1 MRGKKTQVTT
11 IWEYPIL
18 VVEDDPGLAN
28 LISSALEDHG
38 FTCELLETGA
48 DTIARLAQ
56 NHHVIMLLDYT
67 LPDMTGAALAE
78 TLAAKG
84 ELPPFIMITGREDA
98 GLAVNMMK
106 LGARDYVLKDL
117 DFLDDLPAS
126 VIRVIQELQTENRLN
141 EAVEALRESEAR
153 LAKAQHLSRMGSWEY
168 NLSSGAVTWS
178 AGMFRIIGTQR
189 QPDEALTLRSMYRH
203 IHPDDLPQTREAVD
217 NLIQNRTP
225 FNLDFRIICETGQ
238 EITVNAQAELEL
250 ASDGTPLYISGTLL
264 DITDRKRAETEI
276 EQLAYYDTLTTLPNR
291 TLLHDRLNQAISHA
305 QRDNRSV
312 AVMFLDLD
320 RFKSVNDTMG
330 HAVGDRLLKVV
341 ADRLSRCVRDSDTVA
356 RLGGDEFVIIL
367 TAINHA
373 DDVATIAEKIQK
385 ILAGPISLGEH
396 EIYTTASIGI
406 ALCPLDGGDVNMLLK
421 NADIAMYQAKE
432 QGRNTFQFFSR
443 EMNIKA
449 LEHLMLETSLRRG
462 LERKEFFL
470 VYQPLLDLKTGNLVG
485 MEALVRWQHPDLGL
499 LLPGK
504 FIPIAE
510 ETGMILPLG
519 DWVLAAACRQN
530 RQWQREGLPQLRV
543 AVNLSARQFSQTD
556 LAKRVAEI
564 LTTTGL
570 QPECLELELTESTI
584 MSNAEET
591 ITILRE
597 LKAMGISL
605 AIDDFGTGY
614 SSLSYLKHFPIDR
627 LKIDRSFVCD
637 ITTNPDDAAI
647 ADAIIAMAHSLK
659 LKVTAE
665 GVEKQE
671 QLAYLSSRNCDE
683 MQGYFLSYP
692 VGADEFAAFVRAR
705 MAGIDR

>member
-1 MRGKKTQVTT
+1 MTRQKATKTL
-11 IWEYPIL
+11 WEFPIL
-18 VVEDDPGLAN
+18 VVEDDPGLAS
-28 LISSALEDHG
+28 LISGTLEDHG
-38 FTCELLETGA
+38 FTCELLETGQA
-48 DTIARLAQ
+48 TIARLAT
-56 NHHVIMLLDYT
+56 NHNVIMLLDYT
-67 LPDMTGAALAE
+67 LPDMTGSALAE
-78 TLAAKG
+78 TLTTK
-84 ELPPFIMITGREDA
+84 ELLPPFIMITGREDA

-106 LGARDYVLKDL
+106 LGARDYVVKDL
-117 DFLDDLPAS
+117 DFLDDLPAT

-168 NLSSGAVTWS
+168 NLATGAVSWS
-178 AGMFRIIGTQR
+178 TGMYRIIGAPRLAAET
-189 QPDEALTLRSMYRH
+189 LTLESLYH
-203 IHPDDLPQTREAVD
+203 HVHPDDLPTTKAAIES
-217 NLIQNRTP
+217 LIQTRTP
-225 FNLDFRIICETGQ
+225 FNLDFRLICESGQ
-238 EITVNAQAELEL
+238 QIVVNSQAELEL
-250 ASDGTPLYISGTLL
+250 DSTGTPLFVSGTLL
-264 DITDRKRAETEI
+264 DISDRKRAENEI
-276 EQLAYYDTLTTLPNR
+276 QQLAYYDTLTTLPNR
-291 TLLHDRLNQAISHA
+291 ALLYDRINQATSQA
-305 QRDNRSV
+305 TRDSRSV

-330 HAVGDRLLKVV
+330 HAIGDRLLKVV
-341 ADRLSRCVRDSDTVA
+341 ADRLTRCVRDSDTVA

-367 TAINHA
+367 NAITSG
-373 DDVATIAEKIQK
+373 DDVVSIAEKIQK
-385 ILAGPISLGEH
+385 VLTAPITLGEH
-396 EIYTTASIGI
+396 DIYTTASIGI
-406 ALCPLDGGDVNMLLK
+406 ALYPLDGSDVNALLK

-443 EMNIKA
+443 EMNVKA

-462 LERKEFFL
+462 LERDEFHL
-470 VYQPLLDLKTGNLVG
+470 VYQPLLDLKTGLLVG

-510 ETGMILPLG
+510 ETGMIIPLG
-519 DWVLAAACRQN
+519 DWVLGAACRQN
-530 RQWQREGLPQLRV
+530 RQWQDEGLPPLRV
-543 AVNLSARQFSQTD
+543 AVNLSARQFIQAK
-556 LAKRVAEI
+556 LAHRVADVLQE
-564 LTTTGL
+564 TGL
-570 QPECLELELTESTI
+570 SPDCLELELTESTI

-591 ITILRE
+591 IAILKE

-665 GVEKQE
+665 GVEMQE
-671 QLAYLSSRNCDE
+671 QLSYLTDRNCDE
-683 MQGYFLSYP
+683 MQGYFLSHP
-692 VGADEFAAFVRAR
+692 VSAAEFAAFVR
-705 MAGIDR
+705 GHLPGSG